1 MNADDK
7 GIDLNTYGLEDT
19 FLMWLDEDKVE
30 KIFNNLMSN
39 ALKFT
44 PQGGKISVGFDVI
57 DREKAA
63 RLFGLSADGRITQYV
78 KVSVA
83 NTGQSIPEDKIED
96 IRTLLPD
103 RQPSRRYLQLGNGHR
118 HVLRP
123 QLWPYCTT
131 GN

>member
-1 MNADDK
+1 MLRLVNQMMDFNKLENDTLRLQVKRADLIACLQRQVGIFRVNADDK

-63 RLFGLSADGRITQYV
+63 RLFGLSADGASRSTS
-78 KVSVA
+78 KCSVA
-83 NTGQSIPEDKIED
+83 NT
-96 IRTLLPD
+96 D
-103 RQPSRRYLQLGNGHR
+103 RASPKTR
-118 HVLRP
+118 
-123 QLWPYCTT
+123 
-131 GN
+131 